1 MKEVKIHLHS
11 MDDIQGL
18 VAVTAK
24 IPERLDLMPLD
35 DDETRVSGK
44 SVVGIFSLDCFKPLR
59 LRIHADDARAEEI
72 YDKLKAFIVS

>member
-59 LRIHADDARAEEI
+59 LRIHADGERVEEI
-72 YDKLKAFIVS
+72 CGQLKTFLIK